1 MARACARGR
10 ASSRRARR
18 AARAPGPRGD
28 RRLPRRDRAP
38 GARLVRA
45 AALRAAR
52 RAHRHGHDPRARRRG
67 VPRVRDDPRGPAA
80 LLAPAEGAGA
90 LRMKIIQRSYREN
103 DRRALQDAGIHP
115 LLAKIYAA
123 RSIRSAA
130 ELAYSAA
137 RLLPP
142 TLLKGMAQ
150 SATLLADAIQAG
162 QRLLI
167 IADYDAD
174 GATACAVG
182 MRALRQF
189 GANVDYLVP
198 DRFKLGYGLSP
209 ELVDLAAERKPDL
222 LITVD
227 NGIASVEGVARAR
240 ALGIATLITDHHL
253 PGDSLPAAACI
264 VNPNQ
269 PGCSFPSKAL
279 AGVGVMFYVMVAL
292 RAELRK
298 RGALKSEVNL
308 GALTDLVALGTIA
321 DVVPLDVNN
330 RNLVAQGL
338 KRIRAGRAQPGITA
352 LLRAAGRN
360 AAEASSF
367 DLGFVAG
374 PRLNA
379 AGRLADM
386 SLGIECLITDD
397 EARAANCA
405 RELDRLNGERRK
417 IEGGMLEQAL
427 EKLKTLEPEAQSTF
441 FAPDW
446 HEGVVGIL
454 ASRLKDR
461 LHKPVICFAR
471 AADGR
476 NLKGSGR
483 SVPGLHLRDC
493 LDLVAK
499 RDPGLILRFGGH
511 AQAAGLTIAESEYPR
526 FGVAF
531 ERALDEALPASART
545 RTVETDGS
553 LERSY
558 YTLEVARMLEDGIWG
573 QAFPQPLFC
582 DTFVVESQRVV
593 GERHLK
599 LVVSKDGRRFEAM
612 RFGAL
617 DALPSPLRA
626 AYRLAVN
633 EFNGLKSIQL
643 NVEHVES

>member
-1 MARACARGR
+1 
-10 ASSRRARR
+10 
-18 AARAPGPRGD
+18 
-28 RRLPRRDRAP
+28 
-38 GARLVRA
+38 
-45 AALRAAR
+45 
-52 RAHRHGHDPRARRRG
+52 
-67 VPRVRDDPRGPAA
+67 
-80 LLAPAEGAGA
+80 
-90 LRMKIIQRSYREN
+90 MKIIQRPYQEA
-103 DRRALQDAGIHP
+103 DRRALLDAGIHP

-123 RSIRSAA
+123 RRIRSAA
-130 ELAYSAA
+130 ELAYSPAG
-137 RLLPP
+137 LLAP
-142 TLLKGMAQ
+142 TLLKGMGEA
-150 SATLLADAIQAG
+150 AALLADAIQAG
-162 QRLLI
+162 KRLLI

-182 MRALRQF
+182 MRALRLF

-240 ALGIATLITDHHL
+240 ALGIGTLITDHHL
-253 PGDSLPAAACI
+253 PGAELPQADCI

-269 PGCSFPSKAL
+269 AGCTFPSKAL
-279 AGVGVMFYVMVAL
+279 AGVGVMFYVMIAL
-292 RAELRK
+292 RAELKK
-298 RGALKSEVNL
+298 RGSLKGEVNL

-321 DVVPLDVNN
+321 DVVPLDANN

-338 KRIRAGRAQPGITA
+338 KRIRGGRAQPGLTA

-360 AAEASSF
+360 VAEASSF
-367 DLGFVAG
+367 DLGFVTG

-417 IEGGMLEQAL
+417 IESGMLEQAL
-427 EKLKTLEPEAQSTF
+427 EKLKALEALAQAQSTF

-461 LHKPVICFAR
+461 VHRPVICFAR

-499 RDPGLILRFGGH
+499 RAPGLIVRFGGH
-511 AQAAGLTIAESEYPR
+511 AQAAGLTIAESDYPR
-526 FGVAF
+526 FACAF
-531 ERALDEALPASART
+531 EQALEETLPASARL

-553 LERSY
+553 LEQAY
-558 YTLEVARMLEDGIWG
+558 TTLEVARMLEDGIWG

-582 DTFVVESQRVV
+582 DTFAVESQRVV

-599 LVVSKDGRRFEAM
+599 LMLMKDGRRFEAM

-617 DALPSPLRA
+617 EPLPSPMRA